1 MAGVVTNKGLL
12 VHPKVTSSERE
23 ILEEIFELP
32 VYIGTTNFGTQML
45 GSGLLANSKNYL
57 AGSDTTG
64 PELGRIEEALGF
76 VERY

>member
-1 MAGVVTNKGLL
+1 
-12 VHPKVTSSERE
+12 
-23 ILEEIFELP
+23 
-32 VYIGTTNFGTQML
+32 ML

-76 VERY
+76 VE